1 MKIPLEGDVA
11 ARIEAKLAKF
21 SRGWEK
27 LELDSLR
34 RATSF
39 KVLILCEM
47 LGGRTKAAKAA
58 ELSDNTLDNYRH
70 GIKDPTYATL
80 GLMAEKAGIAS
91 RYLGGEWSLEADS
104 IRIDLFDHLG
114 AMRFSPPPGLMDN
127 PSQPYI
133 HGYDEIRPSS
143 AAAVAVIED
152 YWARLGINPDAVTAL
167 LAEGDSMAPTIADQA
182 PLFVDTGDR
191 ELADGGIYA
200 LRIENRL
207 VIRRVQRL
215 IEGGVQLLADNS
227 AVYPSQTIGPSLSAE
242 LEVIGRVRSA
252 VIAC

>member
-1 MKIPLEGDVA
+1 MRIPLSGDVA
-11 ARIEAKLAKF
+11 AKVEAKLAKF
-21 SRGWEK
+21 SRGWER
-27 LELDSLR
+27 LDLSPLR

-39 KVLILCEM
+39 KILVLCEM

-70 GIKDPTYATL
+70 GIKDPTFATL

-91 RYLGGEWSLEADS
+91 RYLGGEWSFEADS
-104 IRIDLFDHLG
+104 IRIDLFEPVG
-114 AMRFSPPPGLMDN
+114 AMRFLPPPGLMDS
-127 PSQPYI
+127 PSQPYV

-152 YWARLGINPDAVTAL
+152 YWTRLGINPDIVTAF
-167 LAEGDSMAPTIADQA
+167 LAEGDSMVPTIADQT
-182 PLFVDTGDR
+182 PFFVDTGDR
-191 ELADGGIYA
+191 DLADGGIYA
-200 LRIENRL
+200 LRMENRL

-227 AVYPSQTIGPSLSAE
+227 AVYPSQKINPSLSAE

-252 VIAC
+252 VVAC